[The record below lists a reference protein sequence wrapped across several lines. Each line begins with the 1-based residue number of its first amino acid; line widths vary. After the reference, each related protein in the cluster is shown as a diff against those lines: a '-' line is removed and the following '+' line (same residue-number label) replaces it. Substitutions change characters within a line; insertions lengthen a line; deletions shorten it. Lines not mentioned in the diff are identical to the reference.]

1 VKARGHMKARLAV
14 LVVFAAAVTLAS
26 VAAAGPVA
34 TKQRIAISSKLHPER
49 TFVLTPLTAGV
60 LKRDSGAASEADSGP
75 GRVVQRDGQRVEIF
89 NATLTFAGK
98 RGTLTIRE
106 RTEWVAVSNE
116 NAPGYNYPP
125 GVAIGTWKVVRGS
138 GQYAGVT
145 GGGRSG
151 HAGLGSPWLA
161 RQEGLITTP

>member
-1 VKARGHMKARLAV
+1 MKARGHMKARLAV

-106 RTEWVAVSNE
+106 RTEWVDIGNDSNRD
-116 NAPGYNYPP
+116 GSDD
-125 GVAIGTWKVVRGS
+125 GVAVGTWKVVRGS